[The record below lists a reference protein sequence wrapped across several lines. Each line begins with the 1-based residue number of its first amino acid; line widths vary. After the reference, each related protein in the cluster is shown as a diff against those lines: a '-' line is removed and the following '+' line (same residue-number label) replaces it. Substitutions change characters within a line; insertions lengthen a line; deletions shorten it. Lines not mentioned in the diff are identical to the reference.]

1 MRIKPPAVIL
11 AGGKSR
17 RMGQDKLSLKI
28 GDSTLLQSIVTRFSQ
43 NFKVYLSVADVS
55 KYPEI
60 MAERIAD
67 IHQGAGPIG
76 GLYAALMAIPA
87 DGVFLTAADLPNAT
101 AEAALRV
108 CELSR
113 GFDAGVIRLPDGRL
127 EPLFGFYS
135 KQLLDLCGQLIEQG
149 DYRMT
154 EILRADRVRFI
165 APAELGERWHTNLM
179 RNINYPADYLEISDT

>member
-1 MRIKPPAVIL
+1 
-11 AGGKSR
+11 
-17 RMGQDKLSLKI
+17 
-28 GDSTLLQSIVTRFSQ
+28 SIVTRFSQ
-43 NFKVYLSVADVS
+43 NFKVYLSVADMS

-60 MAERIAD
+60 EVPRIAD
-67 IHQGAGPIG
+67 IYQGAGPIG
-76 GLYAALMAIPA
+76 GLYAALTAVSD

-101 AEAALRV
+101 AAAALRV
-108 CELSR
+108 CELSH

-135 KQLLDLCGQLIEQG
+135 KKLLGLCGQLIEQG

-165 APAELGERWHTNLM
+165 DPAELGELWHANLM
-179 RNINYPADYLEISDT
+179 RNINYPEDYLEISDT